1 MNMKGVDTMDIAAM
15 STILSQSR
23 IQQQASLSV
32 LKLSMDS
39 VKVQAQNMAEML
51 KQSTKAM
58 ELSVNPYLGG
68 NIDIKL

>member
-1 MNMKGVDTMDIAAM
+1 MDIAAM

>member
-1 MNMKGVDTMDIAAM
+1 MKGVDTMDIAAM

>member
-1 MNMKGVDTMDIAAM
+1 M
-15 STILSQSR
+15 STMLSQSS

-39 VKVQAQNMAEML
+39 AKVQAADLTQML
-51 KQSTKAM
+51 QQSTKTM
-58 ELSVNPYLGG
+58 ELSVNPHLGG

>member
-1 MNMKGVDTMDIAAM
+1 MDIAAM
-15 STILSQSR
+15 STMLSQSR

-39 VKVQAQNMAEML
+39 AKVQAQNMADML
-51 KQSTKAM
+51 QQSTKAM

>member
-1 MNMKGVDTMDIAAM
+1 MKGADTMDIAAM
-15 STILSQSR
+15 STMLSQSR

-39 VKVQAQNMAEML
+39 AKVQAQNMADML
-51 KQSTKAM
+51 QQSTKAM